1 MCYHGS
7 ALLLQRCGVDDP
19 PQQPAV
25 SDGVLL
31 PLEALVLKLSVDE
44 QQLIGQRL
52 KLLLLGGA

>member
-7 ALLLQRCGVDDP
+7 ALLLQCCRVDDP

-31 PLEALVLKLSVDE
+31 PLEALVLELSMDE